1 MNAALLQLLSP
12 GGAGAR
18 LSVLIFHRVPVEPD
32 PLFPGE
38 IDAAQFDRICAWL
51 ARWFHVMPLVAA
63 SQALVDGT
71 LPPRALCITFDDGYA
86 DNHDVALPI
95 LQRHGLVATFFIAVG
110 YLNGGRMWNDTI
122 AEAIRGARHDAV
134 DFSAAGLGDLGTL
147 RLASIDDKRAAVGR
161 SLGACKYLPLDERER
176 VAQALAA
183 ATGATLPDDLM
194 MSSQQVQALHRAG
207 MAIGGHTV
215 KHPILATLQAAD
227 AQREI
232 VAGKQWLEDLL
243 QAPVQSFAYPNGRP
257 VRDYAADHAA
267 MARDAGFACAVS
279 TAPGAAS
286 AASDPFQIP
295 RFTPWD
301 RSRWAFGLRLARNLR
316 SGVEA
321 RA

>member
-1 MNAALLQLLSP
+1 MNTSLLHLLSP
-12 GGAGAR
+12 GGANAR
-18 LSVLIFHRVPVEPD
+18 LSVLIFHRVPVQPD

-38 IDAAQFDRICAWL
+38 IDATQFDSICAWL
-51 ARWFHVMPLVAA
+51 ARWFHVMPLEAA
-63 SQALVDGT
+63 CHALAAGS
-71 LPPRALCITFDDGYA
+71 LPARALAITFDDGYA

-95 LQRHGLVATFFIAVG
+95 LRKHGLVATFFIAVG

-122 AEAIRGARHDAV
+122 VEAIRGARRDTV
-134 DFSAAGLGDLGTL
+134 DFSAVGLADVGPL
-147 RLASIDDKRAAVGR
+147 RLASTDDKRAAVGR
-161 SLGACKYLPLDERER
+161 SLSACKYLPLDERER
-176 VAQALAA
+176 VAHALAA
-183 ATGATLPDDLM
+183 ATGATLPGDLM

-215 KHPILATLQAAD
+215 KHPILTTLQAAD
-227 AQREI
+227 ARREI
-232 VAGKQWLEDLL
+232 VSGKQWLEALL
-243 QAPVQSFAYPNGRP
+243 QAPVKSFAYPNGRP

-267 MARDAGFACAVS
+267 MAREAGFDCAVS

-286 AASDPFQIP
+286 SASDPFQIP

-316 SGVEA
+316 SGAEA